1 MTFNPQQDLVK
12 ITTELIIFDIYTLF
26 FAQSSLYKGNYQL
39 AIINHYI
46 GENY

>member
-1 MTFNPQQDLVK
+1 VK

-26 FAQSSLYKGNYQL
+26 FVQSSLYKSNHQL